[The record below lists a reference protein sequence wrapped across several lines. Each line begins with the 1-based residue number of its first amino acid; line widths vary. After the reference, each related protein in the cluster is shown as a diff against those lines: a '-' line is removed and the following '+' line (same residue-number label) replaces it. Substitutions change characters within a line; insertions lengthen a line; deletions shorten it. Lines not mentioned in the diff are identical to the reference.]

1 MSPLQPPRRKPGLA
15 LPAGHSLAVD
25 GAASAWR
32 RLRSVVSAGAAWLI
46 VFGAAGCSSND
57 VVADELVGMAES
69 DKNAVRIARTEQIQV
84 GFRIDS
90 AIDQDENGDLCH
102 EMCGDARRSCLLS
115 EELCSYGAK
124 YPKVAGLHAKC
135 RHARDLCRRH
145 GEQVP
150 RHCICER

>member
-1 MSPLQPPRRKPGLA
+1 MSPLQPPRRNPRLA
-15 LPAGHSLAVD
+15 WQAGHPLAVHA
-25 GAASAWR
+25 AASPWL
-32 RLRSVVSAGAAWLI
+32 RLRSGALVGAMCLV
-46 VFGAAGCSSND
+46 VFGAAACSSNE
-57 VVADELVGMAES
+57 VVADELVGMTEP
-69 DKNAVRIARTEQIQV
+69 DKNAVRIARTDQIQV

-102 EMCGDARRSCLLS
+102 EMCGDARRSCLLA

-135 RHARDLCRRH
+135 RHSRDLCRRH